1 MAASG
6 SGLPEAGWLDEG
18 QLEALVELATESPD
32 IFDREFER
40 LDVLRKAQLRRF
52 VYERHRQGGVLPAG
66 FTLASKG
73 ERAAHTRESNTD
85 AGELVCADGVHDR
98 PTTSASG
105 EAELDLDTETAADEP
120 TEAQSPDDRAADDST
135 HVDEDTGAE
144 DGANTG
150 EALSLDD
157 LPADGEDAEVDD
169 LAALSDSGEVAS
181 LDDLTD
187 AAAEVDSLDELMA
200 LDASSAAPA
209 ESMSLDDL
217 FADSPSN
224 DGDSDS
230 LDALFASDD
239 SAGDGG
245 GDAMSLDDLF
255 DGDDSGGGDMSLD
268 DLMSMDAP
276 VAAVEEVVVEE
287 DADAGADYPIP
298 ADYGIAIPVDMSAEE
313 MCDIVQPLP
322 LYAGIEHDDLVA
334 ICEKMEAIRYE
345 PGSLLCRDGDDGDVM
360 WLVHQ
365 GGIRVLP
372 QGKDLDI
379 VKAEGVVVG
388 EMSLLDGA
396 VRSATLVCEGETIVL
411 RFDLAAW
418 TATFRDAP
426 EAGLAFLRNL
436 ARMQQDEMRRTTEK
450 AVAEAAAKAAIESE
464 VKQAEETQKLA
475 LPDGMPDYFG
485 DSDCAVIYTGARGV
499 SGDYYDFIEFEDDP
513 DRIIVIF
520 ADSTGHGLNAGLLML
535 LARSAAHTQARVDP
549 SVSAITRA
557 INDVI
562 CEVFGATLFMTYVCM
577 LFDRNAKTIEYTNA
591 GQQSH
596 PYLYRMASGEFD
608 PLASQTFQLGIQG
621 GATYTSEVMQ
631 YAPGDLLVCY
641 SDGIIEAPYCPPGA
655 TEVDRTQEF
664 GDERIEALIIKT
676 SEMEPQDVID
686 ELQRQAREWCQFF
699 DGHVTL
705 GGVEHDGDDI
715 TNLVVR
721 MR

>member
-365 GGIRVLP
+365 GGIR
-372 QGKDLDI
+372 
-379 VKAEGVVVG
+379 
-388 EMSLLDGA
+388 
-396 VRSATLVCEGETIVL
+396 
-411 RFDLAAW
+411 
-418 TATFRDAP
+418 
-426 EAGLAFLRNL
+426 
-436 ARMQQDEMRRTTEK
+436 
-450 AVAEAAAKAAIESE
+450 
-464 VKQAEETQKLA
+464 
-475 LPDGMPDYFG
+475 
-485 DSDCAVIYTGARGV
+485 
-499 SGDYYDFIEFEDDP
+499 
-513 DRIIVIF
+513 
-520 ADSTGHGLNAGLLML
+520 
-535 LARSAAHTQARVDP
+535 
-549 SVSAITRA
+549 
-557 INDVI
+557 
-562 CEVFGATLFMTYVCM
+562 
-577 LFDRNAKTIEYTNA
+577 
-591 GQQSH
+591 
-596 PYLYRMASGEFD
+596 
-608 PLASQTFQLGIQG
+608 
-621 GATYTSEVMQ
+621 
-631 YAPGDLLVCY
+631 
-641 SDGIIEAPYCPPGA
+641 
-655 TEVDRTQEF
+655 
-664 GDERIEALIIKT
+664 
-676 SEMEPQDVID
+676 
-686 ELQRQAREWCQFF
+686 
-699 DGHVTL
+699 
-705 GGVEHDGDDI
+705 
-715 TNLVVR
+715 
-721 MR
+721 